1 MVKSTSEKIWDVV
14 LKASVPL
21 SLLLGSALITHEVR
35 LSKIEATHFTREDS
49 YKLRAALHKEIEERY
64 PPKWLRQ
71 KVQHIEQVLD
81 RIEHRIHE
89 LEKAR

>member
-1 MVKSTSEKIWDVV
+1 MSVVSDRVWDFASKAAMPACVV
-14 LKASVPL
+14 LASV
-21 SLLLGSALITHEVR
+21 LITHEIR
-35 LSKIEATHFTREDS
+35 LSKIEATRFALSDAHR
-49 YKLRAALHKEIEERY
+49 LRSEIESDIEKRY